1 MIMTRSK
8 TLKTKEDR
16 LSGLPDEILFIIMSF
31 IMIKDAVK
39 TCILSKRWRNLWKF
53 LPNLTLHSNDFRS
66 HSVFFEFVSRILSC
80 SDQNHTLHS
89 LDFHGPFYGKP
100 IVMTNLMGYAVYHN
114 IQHLNINVPYN
125 ISLSARVFSCPSLKS
140 LRISVSHN
148 VLKRTRIPRS
158 LELPSLLS
166 LHLDNVIISADE
178 NGHAEPFSNC
188 KMLNTLYIEN
198 CVLLP
203 PHAFVGPKILFI
215 SNASLTSLTMNFVY
229 TCSFT
234 TVISTPKIS
243 SLAFDDPFWIVRGQ
257 KKENAEV

>member
-8 TLKTKEDR
+8 TQQMKEDR

-148 VLKRTRIPRS
+148 VLKRTRIP
-158 LELPSLLS
+158 
-166 LHLDNVIISADE
+166 
-178 NGHAEPFSNC
+178 
-188 KMLNTLYIEN
+188 
-198 CVLLP
+198 
-203 PHAFVGPKILFI
+203 
-215 SNASLTSLTMNFVY
+215 
-229 TCSFT
+229 SFT

-257 KKENAEV
+257 KKENAETDMKRKD